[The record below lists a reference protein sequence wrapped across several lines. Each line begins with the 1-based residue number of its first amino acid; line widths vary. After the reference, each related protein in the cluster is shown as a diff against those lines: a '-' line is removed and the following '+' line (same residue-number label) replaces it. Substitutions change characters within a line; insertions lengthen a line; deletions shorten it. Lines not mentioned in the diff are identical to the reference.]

1 MDLGLQLHYD
11 HGVHLCLERDL
22 DLVPDRVRD
31 LDFGVDLVLVRYLVL
46 DVVLGIFLDRTVRS
60 THYMGPARRAIN

>member
-1 MDLGLQLHYD
+1 MLLLSCGL
-11 HGVHLCLERDL
+11 HLVLDRD
-22 DLVPDRVRD
+22 R
-31 LDFGVDLVLVRYLVL
+31 DLVLVRYLVL